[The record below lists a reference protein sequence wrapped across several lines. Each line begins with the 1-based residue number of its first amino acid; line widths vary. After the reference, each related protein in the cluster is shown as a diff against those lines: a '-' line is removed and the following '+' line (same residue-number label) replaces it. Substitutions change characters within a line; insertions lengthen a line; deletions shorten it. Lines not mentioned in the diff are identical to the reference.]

1 MKAIL
6 EFNLPEDDFEFQTA
20 NNAGKMK
27 SVLWEMDRWLRNNI
41 KHAPDAMSEDE
52 YKAYEKCKQYLN
64 ELLFSERI
72 DID

>member
-6 EFNLPEDDFEFQTA
+6 EFNLPEDDFEFETA

-41 KHAPDAMSEDE
+41 ENAPDAMSEDE
-52 YKAYEKCKQYLN
+52 HKAYEKCKQHLN